1 MKKPQMDVPKDSA
14 GIGPKRANHIDM
26 TGAPGLA
33 GRSDRDLVLAFQAGD
48 EAAFDELYRRHHERV
63 TRVCYRF
70 MNNRPDAEEASQE
83 AFLKA
88 FQALPRFN
96 GQFQVGA
103 WLARI
108 ATNVCVDNL
117 RVRSRT
123 HLVALPSDDRS
134 SLTEPGPEEILVG
147 DYPEIDVAIE
157 NIQPL
162 HAHALKMRA
171 LEGLSHIE
179 MAGHLRMSPPQVKA
193 LLHRARSSFK
203 KAWDKAQGWLLTPIL
218 GARSLDRSTQVSSTS
233 NLAAIS
239 AQAPALAEKAAASVL
254 IVMVALGAPSTFS
267 SLPRPGTAGG
277 SAVSEESNNTDASV
291 KAIGS
296 RTNKNLARNK
306 RAVEDL
312 APVAGDPLA
321 IPETLTSSIEGH
333 NKVAVDDGGTDRP
346 DETDDGILPPG
357 VKEGPPEATELVEET
372 LERLNH

>member
-1 MKKPQMDVPKDSA
+1 MDPA

-33 GRSDRDLVLAFQAGD
+33 GRSDRELVLAFQAGN
-48 EAAFDELYRRHHERV
+48 EAAFDELYRRHHDRV
-63 TRVCYRF
+63 TRVCYRY

-96 GQFQVGA
+96 GQYQVGA

-123 HLVALPSDDRS
+123 HLVALPGDEQG
-134 SLTEPGPEEILVG
+134 SLSEPGPEAIVVG
-147 DYPEIDVAIE
+147 EYPEIDVAIE

-171 LEGLSHIE
+171 LDGLSHVEI
-179 MAGHLRMSPPQVKA
+179 AGRLRMSPPQVKA

-203 KAWDKAQGWLLTPIL
+203 KAWDKAQGWLLAPVL

-233 NLAAIS
+233 NLAAFS

-254 IVMVALGAPSTFS
+254 IVMAALSAPSALS
-267 SLPRPGTAGG
+267 SFPESGRAGEAVVSTDERTGQDVRAKTVERKETRATAKD
-277 SAVSEESNNTDASV
+277 APATEEP
-291 KAIGS
+291 
-296 RTNKNLARNK
+296 
-306 RAVEDL
+306 
-312 APVAGDPLA
+312 APISLDPLA
-321 IPETLTSSIEGH
+321 LPETLTSTIEGH
-333 NKVAVDDGGTDRP
+333 DRVTAEEDDEGGGRP
-346 DETDDGILPPG
+346 DESNGGILPPS
-357 VKEGPPEATELVEET
+357 VKEDPPDAKQVVEEA
-372 LERLNH
+372 LGNLDH

>member
-1 MKKPQMDVPKDSA
+1 MDASKDPA
-14 GIGPKRANHIDM
+14 GIAAKRANHIDM

-48 EAAFDELYRRHHERV
+48 EAAFDELYRRHRERV

-171 LEGLSHIE
+171 LEGLSHVE

-254 IVMVALGAPSTFS
+254 IVMVALSAPSSLS
-267 SLPRPGTAGG
+267 SLPRPDTAGG
-277 SAVSEESNNTDASV
+277 SAVSKENNKPDGARV

-296 RTNKNLARNK
+296 RTNKNLSKNERSA
-306 RAVEDL
+306 EDL

-321 IPETLTSSIEGH
+321 LPETLTNTIEGH
-333 NKVAVDDGGTDRP
+333 DKVAMDDGGTDRR
-346 DETDDGILPPG
+346 DEANDGILPPG
-357 VKEGPPEATELVEET
+357 VKEGPPEATELVDET
-372 LERLNH
+372 VERLNH

>member
-1 MKKPQMDVPKDSA
+1 
-14 GIGPKRANHIDM
+14 M

-33 GRSDRDLVLAFQAGD
+33 GRTDRELVLAFQAGD
-48 EAAFDELYRRHHERV
+48 ETAFDELYRRHRERV
-63 TRVCYRF
+63 TRVCYRY

-123 HLVALPSDDRS
+123 HLVALPSNDQTS
-134 SLTEPGPEEILVG
+134 WSEPGPEQILVG

-162 HAHALKMRA
+162 HAYALKMRA
-171 LEGLSHIE
+171 LEGLSHVEI
-179 MAGHLRMSPPQVKA
+179 AGRLRMSPPQVKA

-218 GARSLDRSTQVSSTS
+218 GARSLNRSSHMSGTS

-254 IVMVALGAPSTFS
+254 IVMVALSGPSTFS
-267 SLPRPGTAGG
+267 SLPESGRAADATA
-277 SAVSEESNNTDASV
+277 SEWNGNKNESRA
-291 KAIGS
+291 KAIRSQTTRGLP
-296 RTNKNLARNK
+296 NGEG
-306 RAVEDL
+306 RAESL
-312 APVAGDPLA
+312 APAAVDPLA
-321 IPETLTSSIEGH
+321 LPETLTSTIEGQDT
-333 NKVAVDDGGTDRP
+333 VTSEDGDGNDRP
-346 DETDDGILPPG
+346 DENNDGILPPG
-357 VKEGPPEATELVEET
+357 YKEGPSDATELVEET
-372 LERLNH
+372 LDRLNH

>member
-1 MKKPQMDVPKDSA
+1 
-14 GIGPKRANHIDM
+14 M

-48 EAAFDELYRRHHERV
+48 QAAFDELYRRHHERV
-63 TRVCYRF
+63 ARVCYRF
-70 MNNRPDAEEASQE
+70 MNNRPDAEEATQE
-83 AFLKA
+83 AFIKA

-108 ATNVCVDNL
+108 ASNVCVDHL

-134 SLTEPGPEEILVG
+134 ALAEPGPEEILIG
-147 DYPEIDVAIE
+147 NYPEIDVAIE

-171 LEGLSHIE
+171 LEGLSHVE

-218 GARSLDRSTQVSSTS
+218 GARSLDRSSQVSGTS

-254 IVMVALGAPSTFS
+254 IVMAALSTPSTLS
-267 SLPRPGTAGG
+267 SLPAPGSGGDSTVSREGEADEARIRSIEPRTTTDLAGDEQP
-277 SAVSEESNNTDASV
+277 AQDA
-291 KAIGS
+291 
-296 RTNKNLARNK
+296 
-306 RAVEDL
+306 DL

-321 IPETLTSSIEGH
+321 LPDTLTSTIEGRDE
-333 NKVAVDDGGTDRP
+333 VAVEDGGPDRP
-346 DETDDGILPPG
+346 DESKNGILPPG
-357 VKEGPPEATELVEET
+357 VKEGPPKAEQVLEET
-372 LERLNH
+372 LGKLNH

>member
-1 MKKPQMDVPKDSA
+1 
-14 GIGPKRANHIDM
+14 M
-26 TGAPGLA
+26 TGASGPA

-108 ATNVCVDNL
+108 ASNVCVDHL

-123 HLVALPSDDRS
+123 HLVALPGDDRS
-134 SLTEPGPEEILVG
+134 ALAEPGPEEILVG
-147 DYPEIDVAIE
+147 DYPEIDVAID

-171 LEGLSHIE
+171 LEGLSHVE
-179 MAGHLRMSPPQVKA
+179 MAEHLRMSPPQVKA

-218 GARSLDRSTQVSSTS
+218 GARSLDRSSHVSGTS

-239 AQAPALAEKAAASVL
+239 AQVPALAEKAAASVL
-254 IVMVALGAPSTFS
+254 IVMVALSTPSTIP
-267 SLPRPGTAGG
+267 SLPAPGPSAD
-277 SAVSEESNNTDASV
+277 SAVSEA
-291 KAIGS
+291 K
-296 RTNKNLARNK
+296 NKNDAGVKMTGSKTTRDPSK
-306 RAVEDL
+306 DERPTEGL

-321 IPETLTSSIEGH
+321 LPDTLTSTIEGRDE
-333 NKVAVDDGGTDRP
+333 VAVEDGGPDRP
-346 DETDDGILPPG
+346 DESKDGILPPG
-357 VKEGPPEATELVEET
+357 VKEGPPNAEQQVEEI
-372 LERLNH
+372 LGELNH